1 MKKKIFIIL
10 LFLVV
15 FTLKDVNAT
24 EFSNYLPGGKNYI
37 DGANMLING
46 DTIFTEDDIFVK
58 SNTTYTLSIPGFD
71 LIGEEV
77 FIEVE
82 GQIDYLNDNP
92 IYIPSCILDGE
103 IIICTFTTNS
113 TESFISL
120 SITSQQ
126 IPMYYDY
133 YQTETFQLE
142 EGSVGTSYEEY
153 IYPLVD
159 TTTPEFTG
167 AGAYI
172 KSYQSTETLESI
184 IDNHIV
190 AIDDI
195 DGDVSDSI
203 SVVSDEYTTNEQ
215 VVGEYDVLLCV
226 SDNSGNEAFF
236 TLTVIVK
243 DEIAPVITGPAIV
256 TISIDSTPTVANIID
271 SNFSI
276 IDEYDST
283 TIFNIISDNYSTNK
297 SFLGDYVV
305 SFEVED
311 DYVNV
316 SSKTFTISVVDTT
329 SPEMVGSNISNSY
342 LSNPLSFNSI
352 IDTVSFLDNYDDLT
366 NIEPTIITDNFT
378 GNENSPGTYSIEI
391 EVKDSSGNTLNET
404 LTINVIDDILPV
416 ISGPISYSGSY
427 ENNLNVDDFI
437 NMLTISDNVDQL
449 SNSDLYIIS
458 DMYSNRQNELG
469 DYYIIFG
476 LMDTNNNETIH
487 QIDINLFDDVAP
499 VIYVDNYIITVNLSA
514 TFNENDALKLL
525 LNSGELKTGNYTIVR
540 LLDEY
545 SGNEKNPGEY
555 LYHLSFL
562 DDNGN
567 SFEKEFIVKVND
579 SSYIDYE
586 KDLLPR
592 NIAIYTA
599 ILGYSLFIIIK
610 KKRFAI

>member
-1 MKKKIFIIL
+1 MKKKIFIIM

-15 FTLKDVNAT
+15 LALKEVSAT
-24 EFSNYLPGGKNYI
+24 EFSAYLPGGKNYI
-37 DGANMLING
+37 DEANMFIDG
-46 DTIFTEDDIFVK
+46 DSIFSEDDIFVK
-58 SNTTYTLSIPGFD
+58 PSTIYTLSIPGFD
-71 LIGEEV
+71 LIGDNV
-77 FIEVE
+77 FIRVE
-82 GQIDYLNDNP
+82 GQIAYLNDNP
-92 IYIPSCILDGE
+92 INMPSCTLDGE

-113 TESFISL
+113 TENFISL
-120 SITSQQ
+120 EISAPQ
-126 IPMYYDY
+126 ISMYFDY
-133 YQTETFQLE
+133 YQTENFQLE
-142 EGSVGTSYEEY
+142 EGSVGTNYEEY

-159 TTTPEFTG
+159 TTTPEFSG

-172 KSYQSTETLESI
+172 KSYQSTEAIASI
-184 IDNHIV
+184 IDSHIV

-195 DGDVSDSI
+195 DGDISDSI
-203 SVVSDEYTTNEQ
+203 LILSDEYTTNEQ
-215 VVGEYDVLLCV
+215 IVGEYDVLLCV
-226 SDNSGNEAFF
+226 SDSSGNEAFF

-243 DEIAPVITGPAIV
+243 DEIAPVIAGPTIV
-256 TISIDSTPTVANIID
+256 TISIDSIPLVGSVID

-283 TIFNIISDNYSTNK
+283 TIINIISDNYSPNN
-297 SFLGDYVV
+297 SFLGDYLVT
-305 SFEVED
+305 FEVED

-316 SSKTFTISVVDTT
+316 SSKTFTISVVDLTI
-329 SPEMVGSNISNSY
+329 PEMVGSNVSESY
-342 LSNPLSFNSI
+342 LSNPLSFNDI
-352 IDTVSFLDNYDDLT
+352 LDMVSFLDNYDDLT
-366 NIEPTIITDNFT
+366 NIEPTIIIDNFT
-378 GNENSPGTYSIEI
+378 GNENSPGTYSIDI
-391 EVKDSSGNTLNET
+391 EVEDSSGNILSET

-416 ISGPISYSGSY
+416 ISGPVSYSGSY
-427 ENNLNVDDFI
+427 ENNLNVGDFI

-458 DMYSNRQNELG
+458 DTYSNRQNELG
-469 DYYIIFG
+469 DFYIIFG
-476 LMDTNNNETIH
+476 LIDTNNNETIH

-525 LNSGELKTGNYTIVR
+525 LNSGELETGNYTIVR

-562 DDNGN
+562 DDKGN
-567 SFEKEFIVKVND
+567 SFEKEFLVKVND

-592 NIAIYTA
+592 NIAIYTT
-599 ILGYSLFIIIK
+599 ILGYSIFIIIK
-610 KKRFAI
+610 KKRFII